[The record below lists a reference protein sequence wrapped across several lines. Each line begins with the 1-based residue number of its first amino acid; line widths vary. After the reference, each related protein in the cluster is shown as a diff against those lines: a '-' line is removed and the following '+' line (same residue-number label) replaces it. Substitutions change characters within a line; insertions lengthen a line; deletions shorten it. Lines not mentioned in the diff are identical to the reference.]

1 MPFIAVFASVL
12 LASFK
17 AAANPA
23 CAVCTVAV
31 GASLMIARRLGIDD
45 CVVGVWSGAMMAIIG
60 YWMIRFCE
68 KRGWRFPLRGP
79 ILMAL
84 SVASI
89 GFVYTGEMPYAPAI
103 IGFLYIDSFLLA
115 NIIGAGVFIAGM
127 RFYEGM
133 KARNGGHAHFPFE
146 KVLVPVAAVALMSL
160 AVHHGAL
167 CRCHEAM
174 ELFK

>member
-1 MPFIAVFASVL
+1 MAFVSVFLSVF
-12 LASFK
+12 LASFQ
-17 AAANPA
+17 AFANPA

-60 YWMIRFCE
+60 YWMIRFCD
-68 KRGWRFPLRGP
+68 KRRWHFPLRDP
-79 ILMAL
+79 ILMTL

-89 GFVYTGEMPYAPAI
+89 GFIYMGEMPYAPSI

-115 NIIGAGVFIAGM
+115 NIIGAGVFIVGM
-127 RFYEGM
+127 RFYEWM

-146 KVLVPVAAVALMSL
+146 KVVVPVAAVALMSW

-167 CRCHEAM
+167 CNCHAAI